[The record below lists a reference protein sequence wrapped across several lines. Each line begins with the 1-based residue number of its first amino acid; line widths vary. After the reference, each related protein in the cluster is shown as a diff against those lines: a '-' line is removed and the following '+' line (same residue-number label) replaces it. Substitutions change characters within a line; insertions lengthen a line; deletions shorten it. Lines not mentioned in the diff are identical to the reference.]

1 MLGKLFHYEWK
12 DTWKLMAILNGV
24 VLFLGISGMFV
35 FRHDRISRIFENGSS
50 GTAALAALGI
60 SYIFVYF
67 LGMAVVTV
75 GSQIYFYIRFY
86 RQLYTDQGYLMHTL
100 PVSSHELILSKTFVA
115 MLWRIIS
122 VLVCTISVVLLLIS
136 AFGQDRDDILKEMG
150 DELSNLHMSN
160 GIAVIILL
168 LSLIAGIGSL
178 LFQTYTGYLAISI
191 GQQIGKNKV
200 LSSIGIYIGI
210 RIVINLITNIVSQ
223 TLTFSMAYGEGKWFN
238 SGWEP
243 TEGTVVLFF
252 LLADIILIGLSVGMY
267 FLIHHFMS
275 KKLNLD

>member
-1 MLGKLFHYEWK
+1 MLKKLFYYEWK

-24 VLFLGISGMFV
+24 VFFLGISGMFL
-35 FRHDRISRIFENGSS
+35 FQHDRISRMFESSHKGS
-50 GTAALAALGI
+50 AALAAMSV

-86 RQLYTDQGYLMHTL
+86 QQLYTDQGYLMHTL
-100 PVSSHELILSKTFVA
+100 PVNSHQLILSKTFVA

-122 VLVCTISVVLLLIS
+122 TLVCSVSVVLLLIA
-136 AFGQDRDDILKEMG
+136 AFGQERDEVFSDLAEEFSG
-150 DELSNLHMSN
+150 LHLSN
-160 GIAVIILL
+160 GIALLILL
-168 LSLIAGIGSL
+168 LSIIATIGSL

-200 LSSIGIYIGI
+200 LSSVGIYIGI

-223 TLTFSMAYGEGKWFN
+223 TFTFSMAYGQGKWFQ

-243 TEGTVVLFF
+243 TEGTVVLIF
-252 LLADIILIGLSVGMY
+252 LLVDIILIGISVGMY

>member
-24 VLFLGISGMFV
+24 VLFLGISGMFL
-35 FRHDRISRIFENGSS
+35 FQHDRISRLFESNKSGS
-50 GTAALAALGI
+50 AALAAVGI

-86 RQLYTDQGYLMHTL
+86 QQLYTDQGYLMHTL
-100 PVSSHELILSKTFVA
+100 PVTSHQLILSKTFVA
-115 MLWRIIS
+115 MLWRVIS
-122 VLVCTISVVLLLIS
+122 TLVCVISAVLLLIS
-136 AFGQDRDDILKEMG
+136 AFGQDRKEFLSGMA
-150 DELSNLHMSN
+150 DEFSNLHMSN
-160 GIAVIILL
+160 GIALIVLL
-168 LSLIAGIGSL
+168 LSIIAAIGSL

-223 TLTFSMAYGEGKWFN
+223 TFTFSLAYGEGKWFK

-252 LLADIILIGLSVGMY
+252 LLADIILIGVSVGMY